1 MRRREFLGA
10 LSGAAATWSVPVR
23 GREPAIRMIGFLGSE
38 SPELFAEL
46 VQAFRKGLS
55 ETGAIEGRNVAI
67 EFRWATGQY
76 DRLPALAADLVR
88 LQVSVIVANGTAAV
102 AAKAAT
108 TTIPI
113 VFFSGADPIKR
124 GFVASLNRPGGNLTG
139 VSSLNAELGP
149 KRLELLHGLI
159 PSVSTIALLVNPT
172 NPNAEVL
179 SRSRDMEVAARPLGL
194 QLHILRASTE
204 RDFEPAF
211 ASLVRLRIGGLVISS
226 DAFFTSRREQLAAL
240 ALRHAVPTIYQNR
253 EFASAGGLMSYG
265 GSDADA
271 YRVMGVYA
279 GRILK
284 GEQAADLPV
293 QQATKTELIINL
305 KTATALGVTVP
316 LPLLGRADEVI
327 E

>member
-1 MRRREFLGA
+1 MRRREFIGLIG
-10 LSGAAATWSVPVR
+10 GMAASLPLAVRAQVPVR
-23 GREPAIRMIGFLGSE
+23 VVGFLGSE
-38 SPELFAEL
+38 SPDLFAGP
-46 VQAFRKGLS
+46 VHAFRQGLS
-55 ETGAIEGRNVAI
+55 ETGAIEGSNVVV
-67 EFRWATGQY
+67 EFRWAVGQY

-88 LQVSVIVANGTAAV
+88 RQVTVIVANGTAAV

-113 VFFSGADPIKR
+113 VFFSGADPVKR

-139 VSSLNAELGP
+139 VSSLNTELGP

-159 PSVSTIALLVNPT
+159 PSASTIALLINPT
-172 NPNAEVL
+172 NPNAEAQ
-179 SRSRDMEVAARPLGL
+179 SRANDMEAAARPLGR
-194 QLHILRASTE
+194 QLHILHASTE
-204 RDFEPAF
+204 HDFEPAF

-240 ALRHAVPTIYQNR
+240 ALGHAVPTVYQNR
-253 EFASAGGLMSYG
+253 EFAVAGGLMSYG

-271 YRVMGVYA
+271 YRLMGVYT
-279 GRILK
+279 GRILN
-284 GEQAADLPV
+284 GEKPADLPV

-305 KTATALGVTVP
+305 KTAKALGLSIP
-316 LPLLGRADEVI
+316 LSLLGRADEVI